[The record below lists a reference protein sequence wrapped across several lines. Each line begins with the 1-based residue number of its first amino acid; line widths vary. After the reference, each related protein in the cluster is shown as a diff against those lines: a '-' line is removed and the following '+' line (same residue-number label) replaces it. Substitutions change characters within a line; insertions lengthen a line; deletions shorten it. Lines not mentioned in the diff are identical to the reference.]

1 MARSD
6 SENEDGETK
15 HKKKS
20 NHKKR
25 SSRITTNDDEIS
37 QDNDEQVS
45 NNEQDDYESDN
56 KEKPKRKP
64 VKKKFSI
71 FILYHL
77 FILDKSI
84 KKIEFIESMI
94 SFLFNRKNFYYFFYR
109 HRIDNL
115 NKLVDI
121 NLKQLFQVVKMIQIM
136 NHLVR

>member
-94 SFLFNRKNFYYFFYR
+94 LFLFNQKYFYYFS
-109 HRIDNL
+109 ID
-115 NKLVDI
+115 I
-121 NLKQLFQVVKMIQIM
+121 ASTI
-136 NHLVR
+136 